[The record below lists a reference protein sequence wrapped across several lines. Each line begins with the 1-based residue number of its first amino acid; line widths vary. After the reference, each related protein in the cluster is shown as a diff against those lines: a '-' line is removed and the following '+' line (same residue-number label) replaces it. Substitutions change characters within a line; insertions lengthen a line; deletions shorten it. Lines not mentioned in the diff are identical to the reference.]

1 VLQTSREK
9 RRRFFD
15 HPAAR
20 IEGAAARAARNC
32 RTAEALT
39 PGLQIALTLRGA
51 FVYELGS
58 SHSLLTANKRCS
70 SPRVT

>member
-1 VLQTSREK
+1 V
-9 RRRFFD
+9 
-15 HPAAR
+15 R

-39 PGLQIALTLRGA
+39 SGLQIALTLRGA

-58 SHSLLTANKRCS
+58 SHSLLTATSVVHR
-70 SPRVT
+70 RG